1 MRKGDL
7 TLWEKLPK
15 HKSLFTMDG
24 MAIGNITSQIL
35 ANFYLSGLDA
45 WAYRWCNEHGGCYV
59 RFVDDMVLVLPRK
72 EEVLEFYRLA
82 KCFLVEQ
89 VHLQF
94 HPDKVYVQHVKKG
107 VKFIGSVLKPG
118 RTYLS
123 NRTVGRMYGML
134 QGMEC
139 HCRRRN
145 VAKVEQDVCS
155 CNSYMGF
162 LVHHATYGLRRRM
175 FGRMRWFWKMAYISG
190 KYTKVVLKKKFI
202 NKQIYGKEV
211 FK

>member
-1 MRKGDL
+1 MFWFIPVGNNI
-7 TLWEKLPK
+7 PK
-15 HKSLFTMDG
+15 DFALRNLG
-24 MAIGNITSQIL
+24 ERLQNEL
-35 ANFYLSGLDA
+35 LDA
-45 WAYRWCNEHGGCYV
+45 MTACSLALQTPDLAQRLELINLVKLHITAV
-59 RFVDDMVLVLPRK
+59 QSITKVFV
-72 EEVLEFYRLA
+72 E
-82 KCFLVEQ
+82 
-89 VHLQF
+89 
-94 HPDKVYVQHVKKG
+94 HVKKG